1 MALIE
6 SLDDIKSSCVKFRE
20 EAERYEI
27 VPSQATS
34 NLLPLSYSINGNLD
48 VNMTT
53 YRDEVE
59 LSASEELSVTDDSLN
74 SKTDVNT
81 TISPPPKRRNSYR

>member
-59 LSASEELSVTDDSLN
+59 LSAS
-74 SKTDVNT
+74 
-81 TISPPPKRRNSYR
+81 